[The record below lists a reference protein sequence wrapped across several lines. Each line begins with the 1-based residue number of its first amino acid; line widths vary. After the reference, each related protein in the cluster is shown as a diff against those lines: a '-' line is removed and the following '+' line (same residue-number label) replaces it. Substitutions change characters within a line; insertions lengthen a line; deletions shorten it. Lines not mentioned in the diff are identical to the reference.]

1 MLVRLLAFMFLL
13 FAVSGC
19 AQTGKTIHQNKYEK
33 SLVLIERIITPAFI
47 DTALAQSM
55 DDYRKEYK
63 FSTERLS
70 DETLDK
76 LTAVLS
82 REINKTRRDLVVQLA
97 TVFTQEFTTAEIN
110 ALYSIEDFDLLSR
123 ALSKL
128 QEHENSADAF
138 KHLTPEELK
147 ALLSLKDP
155 KALAGAAEKIDKV
168 VARADKISNDYVQ
181 DIIVRSLPEIFQIL
195 QDNETLVGA

>member
-1 MLVRLLAFMFLL
+1 MSVRFFAFVFLL
-13 FAVSGC
+13 LAVSGC
-19 AQTGKTIHQNKYEK
+19 AQTGKTVQQNKYEK
-33 SLVLIERIITPAFI
+33 SLVLIERIITPGFI

-55 DDYRKEYK
+55 ENYRKEYS
-63 FSTERLS
+63 FSSERLS

-82 REINKTRRDLVVQLA
+82 REIHKTRRDLVVQLA

-110 ALYSIEDFDLLSR
+110 ALHSIEDFDLLGR
-123 ALSKL
+123 ALAKL

-138 KHLTPEELK
+138 AHLTPEEYD

-155 KALAGAAEKIDKV
+155 KALADAAGKVDKII
-168 VARADKISNDYVQ
+168 ARADKISNDYVQ
-181 DIIVRSLPEIFQIL
+181 DILLRSLPEIFQIL